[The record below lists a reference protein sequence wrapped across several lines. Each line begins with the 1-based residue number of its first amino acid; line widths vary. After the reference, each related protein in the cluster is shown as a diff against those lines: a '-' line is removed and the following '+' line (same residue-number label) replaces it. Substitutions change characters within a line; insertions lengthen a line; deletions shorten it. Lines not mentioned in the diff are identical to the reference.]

1 MTKKEFFRAL
11 SYGFGRTLIGI
22 CDAGAR
28 VVPLSFLYWF
38 ANAIGFLGYH
48 LAFKHRGIAIES
60 LTRAFGAAA
69 PDKEIRRICRE
80 CFNTMSGAAVEFF
93 MFMRYPER
101 IRRFVEI
108 EGLENLEKALSK
120 GKGVVAI
127 SAHFGS
133 FPLLLSRLSLEG
145 YKVNTMLRHMRD
157 KGLDQLFEKKRDM
170 MRVGSVYT
178 QPRQECVNDSLRVLR
193 NNEVLFVQL
202 DQNFGTAG
210 VFVDFFG
217 AKAATATGP
226 IIFSRRT
233 GAPIVPMFIYRV
245 RGPHH
250 KIVIEPEV
258 PFQEGLGKEGTVLTM
273 VQKLTDII
281 EQYIRKYP
289 HEWGWIHKRWK
300 ARPKEEKQFGGTS
313 L

>member
-1 MTKKEFFRAL
+1 MNKKEFFRAL

-22 CDAGAR
+22 CDAGAKI
-28 VVPLSFLYWF
+28 VPLFFLYGF
-38 ANAIGFLGYH
+38 ANAIAFLGYH
-48 LAFKHRGIAIES
+48 FAFKHRRIAIDS
-60 LTRAFGAAA
+60 LKLAFG
-69 PDKEIRRICRE
+69 KEKGDEEINKICLD
-80 CFNTMSGAAVEFF
+80 CFKTMAGTAVEFF
-93 MFMRYPER
+93 MFMRHPER
-101 IRRFVEI
+101 IRKFVEI
-108 EGLENLEKALSK
+108 EGLENLDKALAK
-120 GKGVVAI
+120 GRGVVAI

-133 FPLLLSRLSLEG
+133 FPLLLSRLSMEG

-157 KGLDQLFEKKRDM
+157 KNLDKLFEKKRDNM
-170 MRVGSVYT
+170 KVGSIYT

-217 AKAATATGP
+217 VKAATATGP

-245 RGPHH
+245 NGPRH

-258 PFQEGLGKEGTVLTM
+258 LFEEGQDKEAALLSM
-273 VQKLTDII
+273 IQKLTSII
-281 EQYIRKYP
+281 ETYIRKYP

-300 ARPKEEKQFGGTS
+300 ARPKEEK
-313 L
+313 